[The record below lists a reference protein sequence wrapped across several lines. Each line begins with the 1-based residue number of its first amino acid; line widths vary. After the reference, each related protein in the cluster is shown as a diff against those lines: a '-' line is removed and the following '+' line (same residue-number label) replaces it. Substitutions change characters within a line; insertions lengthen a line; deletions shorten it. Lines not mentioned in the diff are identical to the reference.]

1 MYGTDLIALEKALK
15 EMKEGNPLIP
25 ESFLL
30 DSVLTK
36 CRDLLV
42 RNNYAVIKKPRTALK
57 VKNVKGLVDLYYYI
71 LSATTNLTPYRDD
84 KIDLVTAK
92 RLVKHVQSST
102 GLNYELSLVKCIK
115 IVEGLFVYKRQLNI
129 HPEVMTTFKVFGQD
143 RLGWIT
149 EKIVFLLNKEAHNE
163 ARLVASADAAADA
176 YAKKHNIKFGWEDLE
191 ELANKI
197 GD

>member
-1 MYGTDLIALEKALK
+1 MYGVNLIALEKALE
-15 EMKEGNPLIP
+15 EMKAGNPLIP

-30 DSVLTK
+30 DNVLTK

-57 VKNVKGLVDLYYYI
+57 VKDIKGLVDLYYYI
-71 LSATTNLTPYRDD
+71 LNATTDLTPYRDD
-84 KIDLVTAK
+84 KIDLTTAK

-102 GLNYELSLVKCIK
+102 GLDYELAIVKCIN
-115 IVEGLFVYKRQLNI
+115 IVEGLFRYKKQLNLN
-129 HPEVMTTFKVFGQD
+129 PEIMTTFKVFGQD

-149 EKIVFLLNKEAHNE
+149 EKIVYLLNKEAHDE
-163 ARLVASADAAADA
+163 ARLISRADADADA
-176 YAKKHNIKFGWEDLE
+176 YVKRHNIKFGWEDLE